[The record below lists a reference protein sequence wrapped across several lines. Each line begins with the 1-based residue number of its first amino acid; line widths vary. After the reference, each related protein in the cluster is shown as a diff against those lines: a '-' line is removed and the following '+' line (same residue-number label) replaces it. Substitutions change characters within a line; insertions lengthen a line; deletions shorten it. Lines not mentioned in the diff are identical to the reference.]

1 MIEREASEL
10 ESSSLSKHWEEGGIF
25 PIFPNS
31 ERLPFGT
38 IEQTGGS
45 GRRVKP
51 NGDKRCRLRDKS
63 TNHNR
68 SSIYEIEEGLHGRCT
83 SGSGRNNRKE

>member
-51 NGDKRCRLRDKS
+51 NGDKR
-63 TNHNR
+63 
-68 SSIYEIEEGLHGRCT
+68 
-83 SGSGRNNRKE
+83 